1 MILGDLPYVNAHSS
15 TYEKLVPFYFL
26 REDFL
31 GCVKPIERSEGS
43 DRLKAVASNVV
54 D

>member
-1 MILGDLPYVNAHSS
+1 MALLIGIILGENCLVEAKVAGSHLKQYVNFTIAA
-15 TYEKLVPFYFL
+15 
-26 REDFL
+26 
-31 GCVKPIERSEGS
+31 SEGS

>member
-1 MILGDLPYVNAHSS
+1 MNVLFTSQMVGNV
-15 TYEKLVPFYFL
+15 E
-26 REDFL
+26 
-31 GCVKPIERSEGS
+31 SEGS